1 VEVAKGQATALAD
14 FGDPVH
20 ADGYSL
26 CLDLAHPCMFFAGE
40 IQRMVNGGTPVT
52 AW

>member
-1 VEVAKGQATALAD
+1 
-14 FGDPVH
+14 VH

-26 CLDLAHPCMFFAGE
+26 CLDLAHPYMFFAGE
-40 IQRMVNGGTPVT
+40 IQRMVNGGTHVT